1 MQGHVDAGGDA
12 CVRDDLPV
20 VDPSLTRAWLG
31 LGVEG
36 RDAGERVVVG
46 RERALVQQPRGGKEA
61 SDRAN
66 TRADGTSLRS
76 LLQPAAVA
84 LVSQTLERTV
94 APGLD
99 DDVGPRNVD
108 LCARGVRIRPFAER
122 R

>member
-1 MQGHVDAGGDA
+1 MQGHVDAGEDA

-36 RDAGERVVVG
+36 RDAVERVVVG
-46 RERALVQQPRGGKEA
+46 RERALVQQPRGGK
-61 SDRAN
+61 DRAN
-66 TRADGTSLRS
+66 TRDDGTSLRN

-94 APGLD
+94 ATGLD
-99 DDVGPRNVD
+99 DDVGPGE
-108 LCARGVRIRPFAER
+108 C
-122 R
+122 